1 MKIEFN
7 REYASLANFVEM
19 IPFRF
24 DKEGRSIYKARN
36 EIKVFQEKGYTLN
49 VKSYRIPIFINR
61 VIYTFFRKSKAHRAY
76 KYAFELTK
84 RGFITPTPIA
94 YVSTFKNC
102 LLYRSFFISMH
113 TPLEGNMR
121 LFTDGDETL
130 EGKEQLMEDF
140 AKYTAKLHNAGVLHC
155 DYSPGNILYKKE
167 ENGYVFSLIDI
178 NRMKFCD
185 VDMRTGCES
194 FCRMQGTDEF
204 FSKVASIYAKERGF
218 DEQECVRLFLLYKM
232 KDRRKRNFKQKLRN
246 R

>member
-1 MKIEFN
+1 
-7 REYASLANFVEM
+7 
-19 IPFRF
+19 
-24 DKEGRSIYKARN
+24 
-36 EIKVFQEKGYTLN
+36 
-49 VKSYRIPIFINR
+49 
-61 VIYTFFRKSKAHRAY
+61 
-76 KYAFELTK
+76 
-84 RGFITPTPIA
+84 
-94 YVSTFKNC
+94 
-102 LLYRSFFISMH
+102 
-113 TPLEGNMR
+113 MR
-121 LFTDGDETL
+121 LLTDGDETL